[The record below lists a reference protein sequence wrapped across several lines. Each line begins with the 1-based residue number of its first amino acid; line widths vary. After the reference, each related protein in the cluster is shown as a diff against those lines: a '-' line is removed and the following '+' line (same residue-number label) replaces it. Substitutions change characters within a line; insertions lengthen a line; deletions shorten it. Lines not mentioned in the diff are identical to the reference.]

1 MKVITKKVVKREL
14 VLSFFDKKEK
24 RYYEEEFHTMSTE
37 WKKEIKAYVKTKH
50 DSKYLGF
57 TIKDEHIFAV
67 SMNIDRFI
75 EYADEI
81 VELGKEDLENVNES
95 EEN

>member
-14 VLSFFDKKEK
+14 TLSFFDNKEK
-24 RYYEEEFHTMSTE
+24 RYYEEEFCTMSTE

-50 DSKYLGF
+50 DCKYLGF
-57 TIKDEHIFAV
+57 TIKKATVYAV
-67 SMNIDRFI
+67 SMNIGRFI
-75 EYADEI
+75 ENADEVI
-81 VELGKEDLENVNES
+81 ELGKEDLKNES

>member
-14 VLSFFDKKEK
+14 TLSFFDNKEK

-50 DSKYLGF
+50 DCKYLGF
-57 TIKDEHIFAV
+57 TIKKETVYAV
-67 SMNIDRFI
+67 SMNIERFI
-75 EYADEI
+75 ENADEVI
-81 VELGKEDLENVNES
+81 ELGKEDLENKNES
-95 EEN
+95 EEI

>member
-14 VLSFFDKKEK
+14 ALSFFDKKEK

-37 WKKEIKAYVKTKH
+37 WKKDIKAFVKTKH

-57 TIKDEHIFAV
+57 TIKKETVYAV
-67 SMNIDRFI
+67 SMNIERFI
-75 EYADEI
+75 EYADEVI
-81 VELGKEDLENVNES
+81 ELGKEDLVNKNES

>member
-1 MKVITKKVVKREL
+1 MKVITKKVVKREIT
-14 VLSFFDKKEK
+14 LSFFDKKEK

-50 DSKYLGF
+50 DHMYLGF
-57 TIKDEHIFAV
+57 TIKKLTVYSV

-75 EYADEI
+75 EYADEVI
-81 VELGKEDLENVNES
+81 ELGKEDLENES
-95 EEN
+95 EE

>member
-14 VLSFFDKKEK
+14 TLSFFDNKEK

-50 DSKYLGF
+50 DYKYLGF
-57 TIKDEHIFAV
+57 TIKKVTFYAV

-75 EYADEI
+75 ENADEVI
-81 VELGKEDLENVNES
+81 ELGKEDLKNES
-95 EEN
+95 EE

>member
-14 VLSFFDKKEK
+14 TLSFFDKKEK
-24 RYYEEEFHTMSTE
+24 RYYQEEFHTMSTE

-50 DSKYLGF
+50 DCMYLGF
-57 TIKDEHIFAV
+57 TIKKSTVYAV

-75 EYADEI
+75 ENADEVI
-81 VELGKEDLENVNES
+81 ELGKEDLENES
-95 EEN
+95 EE

>member
-14 VLSFFDKKEK
+14 TLSFFDNKEK

-50 DSKYLGF
+50 DCKYLAF
-57 TIKDEHIFAV
+57 TIKKSTVYAV

-75 EYADEI
+75 ENADEVI
-81 VELGKEDLENVNES
+81 ELGKEDLKNES
-95 EEN
+95 EE

>member
-1 MKVITKKVVKREL
+1 MKVITKKVVKREI

-50 DSKYLGF
+50 DCKYLGF
-57 TIKDEHIFAV
+57 TIKKATVYAV

-75 EYADEI
+75 ENADEVI
-81 VELGKEDLENVNES
+81 ELGKEDLENES

>member
-1 MKVITKKVVKREL
+1 MKAITKKVVKREL
-14 VLSFFDKKEK
+14 SLSFFDKKEK

-50 DSKYLGF
+50 DCKYLGF
-57 TIKDEHIFAV
+57 TIKKVTVYAV

-81 VELGKEDLENVNES
+81 VELGKEDLKNES
-95 EEN
+95 EE

>member
-14 VLSFFDKKEK
+14 VLSFFDNKEK
-24 RYYEEEFHTMSTE
+24 RYYEEELHTMSTE

-50 DSKYLGF
+50 DAKYLGF
-57 TIKDEHIFAV
+57 KIKNENIFAV

-75 EYADEI
+75 ENADEVI
-81 VELGKEDLENVNES
+81 ELGKEDLENES
-95 EEN
+95 EE

>member
-1 MKVITKKVVKREL
+1 MKVITKKVVKREIS
-14 VLSFFDKKEK
+14 LSFFDKKEK

-50 DSKYLGF
+50 DCKYLGF
-57 TIKDEHIFAV
+57 TIKKATVYVV

-75 EYADEI
+75 ENADEVI
-81 VELGKEDLENVNES
+81 ELGKEDLENES

>member
-14 VLSFFDKKEK
+14 ILSFFDIKEN

-37 WKKEIKAYVKTKH
+37 WKKEIKDYVKTKH
-50 DSKYLGF
+50 GCKYLAC
-57 TIKDEHIFAV
+57 TIKKATVYAV

-75 EYADEI
+75 EYADEVI
-81 VELGKEDLENVNES
+81 ELGKEDLENVNES

>member
-50 DSKYLGF
+50 DCKYLGF
-57 TIKDEHIFAV
+57 TIKKATVYSV

-75 EYADEI
+75 ENADEVI
-81 VELGKEDLENVNES
+81 ELGKEDLENES
-95 EEN
+95 EE